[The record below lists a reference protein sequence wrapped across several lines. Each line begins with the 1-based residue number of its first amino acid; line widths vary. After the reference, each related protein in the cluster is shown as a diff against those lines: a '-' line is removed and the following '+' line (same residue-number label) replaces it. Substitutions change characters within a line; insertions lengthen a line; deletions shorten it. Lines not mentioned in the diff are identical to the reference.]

1 MKDQQVL
8 DSAKDTPVY
17 TDPMPIVEP
26 EDSFP
31 EYATPAYED
40 YLPDDDSIRQSIIDD
55 LSKDFNTKRLLEKF
69 DDEFTTE
76 ALINEREKTHG
87 DFSDNSWVSQGL
99 KDVIRS
105 YEESNTHRLTRLH
118 RDALDMIF
126 AKVGRIVAGNPN
138 FQDHWDDIAG
148 YARLV
153 SQRV

>member
-1 MKDQQVL
+1 MSETIRRIPK
-8 DSAKDTPVY
+8 A
-17 TDPMPIVEP
+17 DPMPIVEP
-26 EDSFP
+26 EDCYP
-31 EYATPAYED
+31 EYAPHNVFTMPED
-40 YLPDDDSIRQSIIDD
+40 VRAETFPD
-55 LSKDFNTKRLLEKF
+55 L
-69 DDEFTTE
+69 TE
-76 ALINEREKTHG
+76 ELISERETTHG

-99 KDVIRS
+99 KEVIRS